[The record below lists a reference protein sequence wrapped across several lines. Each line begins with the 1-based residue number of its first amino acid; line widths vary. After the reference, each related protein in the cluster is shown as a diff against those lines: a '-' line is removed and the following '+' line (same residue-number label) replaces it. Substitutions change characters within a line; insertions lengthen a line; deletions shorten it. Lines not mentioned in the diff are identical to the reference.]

1 MLDRFDKLQFR
12 QYYRNIRTIL
22 TEARSELMHI
32 QPITI
37 HIPQADLDDLQDRLR
52 RTRWPDEVDDAG
64 WDYGANLA
72 YMQELIAYWRTTF
85 DWRAQE
91 QTINTFANFRA
102 EIDGV
107 GIHFI
112 HERGKGSNPIPLIL
126 THGWPSSFS
135 EMLKIIPMLTDP
147 KHHGADPADS
157 FDVVVPSIPGFGFSD
172 RPLQRGMTRSR
183 VADLWVR
190 LMEELGYPRFAAHAN
205 DIGAVITCYIA
216 RDYPRHLLGYHTLMP
231 HFPSP
236 SFDTGT
242 STMSEAERRF
252 AACNEQWEREEGGY
266 NLIQETKPQTLAYGL
281 NDSPAGLAA
290 WIIEKWRSWGAIDG
304 HIERSFTMD
313 ELLTNVTIYWVT
325 QTANSSSRSYY
336 ERARDQRRFG
346 LNPHIAV
353 PTGVALTMET
363 VQRAPREWVERVYT
377 DIRHWTEFDHGGHFL
392 ATEDPALLAADI
404 RTFFRKLR

>member
-1 MLDRFDKLQFR
+1 MMIPRKVSLEQ
-12 QYYRNIRTIL
+12 
-22 TEARSELMHI
+22 MHI
-32 QPITI
+32 QPLTI
-37 HIPQADLDDLQDRLR
+37 HIPQADLEDLQDRLK

-85 DWRAQE
+85 NWRAQE
-91 QTINTFANFRA
+91 QTINNFANFRA
-102 EIDGV
+102 EMDGV
-107 GIHFI
+107 GVHFI
-112 HERGKGSNPIPLIL
+112 HERGKGSNPIPLLL
-126 THGWPSSFS
+126 THGWPSSFA

-147 KHHGADPADS
+147 EHYRAESADS

-190 LMEELGYPRFAAHAN
+190 LMDELGYPRFAAHAN
-205 DIGAVITCYIA
+205 DIGAVISCYVA
-216 RDYPRHLLGYHTLMP
+216 RDYPSHLVGYHTLMP

-236 SFDTGT
+236 SFGTGT

-290 WIIEKWRSWGAIDG
+290 WIIEKWRSWGAMDG

-336 ERARDQRRFG
+336 ERARDQRGFG
-346 LNPHIAV
+346 INPHIAV

-377 DIRHWTEFDHGGHFL
+377 DIQHWTEFDHGGHFL

-404 RTFFRKLR
+404 RTFFRKFR

>member
-1 MLDRFDKLQFR
+1 MLDRFDKRQFR
-12 QYYRNIRTIL
+12 QYYRKIHTIL
-22 TEARSELMHI
+22 TEVRLEQMHI
-32 QPITI
+32 QPLTI
-37 HIPQADLDDLQDRLR
+37 HIPQADLDDLQDRLK

-126 THGWPSSFS
+126 THGWPSSFA

-147 KHHGADPADS
+147 NHYGADPADS
-157 FDVVVPSIPGFGFSD
+157 FDVIVPSIPGFGFSD

-236 SFDTGT
+236 SFGTDTP
-242 STMSEAERRF
+242 TMSEAERRF
-252 AACNEQWEREEGGY
+252 AACNERWEREEGGY

-304 HIERSFTMD
+304 HIGRSFTMD

-336 ERARDQRRFG
+336 ERVRDQRRFG
-346 LNPHIAV
+346 LNPNIAV

-392 ATEDPALLAADI
+392 TTEDPALLAVDI

>member
-1 MLDRFDKLQFR
+1 
-12 QYYRNIRTIL
+12 
-22 TEARSELMHI
+22 
-32 QPITI
+32 
-37 HIPQADLDDLQDRLR
+37 
-52 RTRWPDEVDDAG
+52 
-64 WDYGANLA
+64 
-72 YMQELIAYWRTTF
+72 MQELIAYWRTTF
-85 DWRAQE
+85 DWRTQE
-91 QTINTFANFRA
+91 QAINTFANFRA

-126 THGWPSSFS
+126 THGWPSSFA

-147 KHHGADPADS
+147 KHYGVDPADS
-157 FDVVVPSIPGFGFSD
+157 FDVIVPSIPGFGFSD

-183 VADLWVR
+183 VANLWVR

-216 RDYPRHLLGYHTLMP
+216 RDYPEHLLGYHTLMP

-236 SFDTGT
+236 SFGTGT
-242 STMSEAERRF
+242 STMSDAERRF

>member
-1 MLDRFDKLQFR
+1 
-12 QYYRNIRTIL
+12 
-22 TEARSELMHI
+22 MHI
-32 QPITI
+32 QPLTI
-37 HIPQADLDDLQDRLR
+37 HIPQADLDDLQDRLK

-85 DWRAQE
+85 DWRVQE

-112 HERGKGSNPIPLIL
+112 HERGKGSNSIPLIL
-126 THGWPSSFS
+126 THGWPSSFA

-147 KHHGADPADS
+147 KHYGVDPTDS

-190 LMEELGYPRFAAHAN
+190 LMEELGYPSFAAHAN
-205 DIGAVITCYIA
+205 DIGAVITSYIA
-216 RDYPRHLLGYHTLMP
+216 HDYPRHLLGYHTLMP

-236 SFDTGT
+236 SFGTGT

-252 AACNEQWEREEGGY
+252 AVCNEQWEREEGGY

-290 WIIEKWRSWGAIDG
+290 WIIEKWRSWGTIDG

-313 ELLTNVTIYWVT
+313 ELLTNITIYWVT
-325 QTANSSSRSYY
+325 RTANSSSRSYY
-336 ERARDQRRFG
+336 ERARDHRCFG

-392 ATEDPALLAADI
+392 ATEDPELLAADI

>member
-1 MLDRFDKLQFR
+1 MLDRFDNRQFR
-12 QYYRNIRTIL
+12 QYYRKIHTTL
-22 TEARSELMHI
+22 TEVRLEQMHI
-32 QPITI
+32 QPLTI
-37 HIPQADLDDLQDRLR
+37 HIPQADLDDLQDRLK
-52 RTRWPDEVDDAG
+52 RTRWPDEVNDAG
-64 WDYGANLA
+64 WDYGANLD

-107 GIHFI
+107 GVHFI
-112 HERGKGSNPIPLIL
+112 HEPGKGSNPIPLIL
-126 THGWPSSFS
+126 THGWPSSFA
-135 EMLKIIPMLTDP
+135 EMLKIIPMLNDP
-147 KHHGADPADS
+147 EHYGADPGDS

-190 LMEELGYPRFAAHAN
+190 LMKELGYPRFAAHAN

-216 RDYPRHLLGYHTLMP
+216 RDYPGNLLGYHTLMP

-236 SFDTGT
+236 SFGPGT
-242 STMSEAERRF
+242 STMSESERRY
-252 AACNEQWEREEGGY
+252 AACNDQWEREEGGY

-304 HIERSFTMD
+304 HIERTFTMD

>member
-1 MLDRFDKLQFR
+1 
-12 QYYRNIRTIL
+12 
-22 TEARSELMHI
+22 MHI
-32 QPITI
+32 QPLTI
-37 HIPQADLDDLQDRLR
+37 HIPQADLDDLQARLK

-72 YMQELIAYWRTTF
+72 YMQELIAYWRTAF

-126 THGWPSSFS
+126 THGWPSSFA
-135 EMLKIIPMLTDP
+135 EMLKIIPMLVDP
-147 KHHGADPADS
+147 KHYGADPADS

-236 SFDTGT
+236 SFGTDTPP
-242 STMSEAERRF
+242 MSEVERRF

-377 DIRHWTEFDHGGHFL
+377 DIRHWTEFDRGGHFL
-392 ATEDPALLAADI
+392 AIEDPALLAADI
-404 RTFFRKLR
+404 RTFFRQLR